1 VELFEEGD
9 YEVALDYEIKDS
21 SGIDSYTN
29 YRIYFEFSIRNGN
42 CMVYPFDVKTG
53 NELTTDMITENGF
66 KLDMAKSRYLTID
79 VEKEAVVI
87 QDNKYKLDE
96 RFNRP
101 AKDGEEY
108 IAEGVYTF
116 TVKNLYANTST
127 TKVIYVGTSPVIK
140 AMANGLSIN
149 DINAALDEGA
159 ELTTDGVLEFVEI
172 KSSEIESETEYIEN
186 ESIQPIKEEE
196 TGDEYDNS
204 IVATDDNETIVIDS
218 SNNNGLLLSV
228 VVIGIAVIIILF
240 ISIRR
245 KR

>member
-1 VELFEEGD
+1 
-9 YEVALDYEIKDS
+9 
-21 SGIDSYTN
+21 
-29 YRIYFEFSIRNGN
+29 
-42 CMVYPFDVKTG
+42 
-53 NELTTDMITENGF
+53 
-66 KLDMAKSRYLTID
+66 MAKSRYLTID

-140 AMANGLSIN
+140 ALANGLSIN
-149 DINAALDEGA
+149 DINVALEEGA
-159 ELTTDGVLEFVEI
+159 ELTTDGVLEFIEIETVET
-172 KSSEIESETEYIEN
+172 ESETEYIEN
-186 ESIQPIKEEE
+186 ENVEPIEEE
-196 TGDEYDNS
+196 KIESAYEDDNS
-204 IVATDDNETIVIDS
+204 IIATDNDGTEMINSSIDV
-218 SNNNGLLLSV
+218 GLLVGV
-228 VVIGIAVIIILF
+228 VVIGVAVIIILF
-240 ISIRR
+240 IAIRR